1 MMQGSAPSG
10 AVKIRELGK
19 VYDPYGIAVPAITS
33 TSLDISPGE
42 FCVLVGPSGCGKST
56 LLNCIAGFD
65 HPTSGTI
72 EMDGEVIASA
82 SKRPKPGPD
91 RVVVFQH
98 GALLPWRT
106 VMWNAC
112 CGPVLQ
118 GKSSWDAAEKR
129 AREMLARVGLEGI
142 GREYPGRLSGGQKR
156 RVEIV
161 RALMCDPSL
170 LLFDEPFRALDA
182 LTKSVVQ
189 EYLAFLLHENPKS
202 CLFITHDLEEAI
214 FLGDRVLVMTTRP
227 GQIKIELRVDLPR
240 PRTWKVLTDPKFV
253 GYEKK
258 LSAAVHEE
266 AKKAFEAG
274 ERELA

>member
-1 MMQGSAPSG
+1 MN
-10 AVKIRELGK
+10 IE
-19 VYDPYGIAVPAITS
+19 
-33 TSLDISPGE
+33 PGE
-42 FCVLVGPSGCGKST
+42 FCVIVGPSGCGKST

-65 HPTSGTI
+65 HPTSGSI
-72 EMDGEVIASA
+72 EMDGKLIAS
-82 SKRPKPGPD
+82 RDRVPTPGPD

-118 GKSSWDAAEKR
+118 GKMSQQDAERR
-129 AREMLARVGLEGI
+129 AAQMLANVGLQGFSS
-142 GREYPGRLSGGQKR
+142 EYPARLSGGQKR

-161 RALMCDPSL
+161 RALMCEPSL

-189 EYLAFLLHENPKS
+189 EYLTVLLHENPKS
-202 CLFITHDLEEAI
+202 CFFITHDLEEAI
-214 FLGDRVLVMTTRP
+214 FLGDRVIVMTTRP
-227 GQIKIELRVDLPR
+227 GVIKAELKIDLPR
-240 PRTWKVLTDPKFV
+240 PRSWSILTDKRFV
-253 GYEKK
+253 EYERQ

-266 AKKAFEAG
+266 ARKAFAAG